1 MTIQPRDLND
11 VMAEFR
17 NFHHEFETLLMATC
31 NAHGEPDASYAPY
44 IEHLGNYYVYVSEL
58 ATHTENLTSTGR
70 CSVLFIENETA
81 AKHVFARRR
90 VTLRCEAEDIPRDTQ
105 HFEQVLDLF
114 VARFGKFMT
123 MMRKLADFHLFRLQP
138 QSGGYVAGF
147 AQAYTLSGENLNEI
161 RHRNEKGHR
170 SPDKATETE
179 LDDVREGSNGTNG

>member
-31 NAHGEPDASYAPY
+31 NTHGEPDASYAPY
-44 IEHLGNYYVYVSEL
+44 VEHLGYYYIYISEL
-58 ATHTENLTSTGR
+58 ATHTENLTARGQ
-70 CSVLFIENETA
+70 CSLLFIEDEDD

-90 VTLRCEAEDIPRDTQ
+90 VTLKCEAEEIPRNSTTFDT
-105 HFEQVLDLF
+105 VLDLF
-114 VARFGKFMT
+114 VERFGKFMD
-123 MMRKLADFHLFRLQP
+123 MMRKLNDFHLFRLKP

-161 RHRNEKGHR
+161 RHRNEKRHR
-170 SPDKATETE
+170 SPDKETETE
-179 LDDVREGSNGTNG
+179 LDDVREGTGG